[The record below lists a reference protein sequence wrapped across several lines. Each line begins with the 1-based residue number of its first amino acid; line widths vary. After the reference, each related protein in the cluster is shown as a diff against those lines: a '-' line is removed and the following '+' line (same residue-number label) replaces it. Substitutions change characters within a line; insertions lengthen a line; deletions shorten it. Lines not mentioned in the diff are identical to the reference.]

1 MLWVKYPFGGN
12 TGTAL
17 HCRVDMIM
25 RLFFAGKMSSPAWRF
40 QMGDPARF
48 SASPSLGLSALLA
61 ILLPMLI
68 SRLL

>member
-1 MLWVKYPFGGN
+1 
-12 TGTAL
+12 
-17 HCRVDMIM
+17 
-25 RLFFAGKMSSPAWRF
+25 
-40 QMGDPARF
+40 MGDPARF